1 MQLFL
6 NKKVSWNDRMS
17 FLPDT
22 FYIEKIQA
30 GETESFAVL
39 LERYSRSVFS
49 LVVKIV
55 GNREDA
61 EELTQD
67 VFLKVFRSLSSFQG
81 NSLFSTWLYR
91 ITYNVAIS
99 ATRKKKQEWLSIEE
113 SMMEKM
119 PENELNDELEQL
131 DREEQLIRLEKA
143 MTQLL
148 PDERALITLFYLQ
161 EKSIDEIVSITGF
174 STSNVKTKLHR
185 IRKKMFV
192 LMQAME

>member
-1 MQLFL
+1 
-6 NKKVSWNDRMS
+6 MS

-30 GETESFAVL
+30 GETEPFAVL